1 MEDNELWLRHL
12 LGLVVQTGVALYIFL
27 LVWTGSRIFIP
38 SLLMFFVGII
48 KYGERIWVLR
58 LASTEHFRESMLTP
72 PDPGPNYYKFM
83 REYNLKQF
91 EGYHVRAEEV
101 IGAQVVN
108 LPTANGNNP
117 IRDATELVTSYH
129 LFKTSDFFLL
139 ILSSAWM
146 IGKTANLCSK
156 KFLGI
161 KLLK

>member
-1 MEDNELWLRHL
+1 M
-12 LGLVVQTGVALYIFL
+12 FL
-27 LVWTGSRIFIP
+27 
-38 SLLMFFVGII
+38 VGII
-48 KYGERIWVLR
+48 KYGERTWVLR

-72 PDPGPNYYKFM
+72 PDPGPNYSKFM

-129 LFKTSDFFLL
+129 LFKTFRLLFVDL
-139 ILSSAWM
+139 ILGLDDRENRQSLFKEISWDKAFKDIEM
-146 IGKTANLCSK
+146 
-156 KFLGI
+156 
-161 KLLK
+161 